1 MVEDFKNFTQY
12 KRETA
17 PVNIWMV
24 GETYCDEGFRIERSE
39 SDLMALEFII
49 SGEGTLEIDGQTL
62 HPLENDVFFCARG
75 ADIGITRI
83 VKTHGINIGWCS
95 MAP

>member
-62 HPLENDVFFCARG
+62 HTLENDVIFFA
-75 ADIGITRI
+75 
-83 VKTHGINIGWCS
+83 HGEQTSVLLGS
-95 MAP
+95 